1 MTGRVIV
8 VGSVNVDLV
17 ARVKRLPA
25 AGETVGDGAFEQH
38 HGGKGANQAVAAR
51 RLGAAVAFVG
61 AVGRDANGEAARA
74 ALDAE
79 TIDTREMRTLDGP
92 PTGVALILVDAA
104 GENMIAVAPGAN
116 GGLTSAEV
124 TAALGRI
131 GLGDADVVLVSHEI
145 PTLAA
150 RAALHAARSAGA
162 RTILN
167 PAPATGLDRGVFGLA
182 DVLTPNRREL
192 ATLATD
198 EARRIG
204 RPSPAGDSPERQ
216 ARALLEPNAEGDG
229 PRLAIIVTLG
239 DAGALLVER
248 HPGSLGGC
256 RVVSSP
262 AAPIRAVDA
271 TGAGDTFNGAVAAG
285 DG

>member
-1 MTGRVIV
+1 MTRT
-8 VGSVNVDLV
+8 SSSS
-17 ARVKRLPA
+17 A
-25 AGETVGDGAFEQH
+25 
-38 HGGKGANQAVAAR
+38 
-51 RLGAAVAFVG
+51 
-61 AVGRDANGEAARA
+61 
-74 ALDAE
+74 
-79 TIDTREMRTLDGP
+79 TRSRP
-92 PTGVALILVDAA
+92 
-104 GENMIAVAPGAN
+104 
-116 GGLTSAEV
+116 
-124 TAALGRI
+124 
-131 GLGDADVVLVSHEI
+131 
-145 PTLAA
+145 LAA

-192 ATLATD
+192 AMLATD

-271 TGAGDTFNGAVAAG
+271 TGAGDTFNGAVAAAMVEG
-285 DG
+285 RALDEAVPRAVLAAAMATTATGAREAMPTAAQLAQAIGSQDEGPG